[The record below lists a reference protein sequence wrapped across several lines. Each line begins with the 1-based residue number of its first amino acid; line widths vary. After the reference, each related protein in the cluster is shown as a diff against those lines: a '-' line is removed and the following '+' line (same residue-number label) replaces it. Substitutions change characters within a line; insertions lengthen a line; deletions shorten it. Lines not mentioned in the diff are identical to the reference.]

1 MRHPVYFSLRV
12 TGHSI
17 RACNVYTHHAMTID
31 PQTQCLAWWMTNIEM
46 TDYRSDEV
54 GNERSFLY
62 LKYNPLSV
70 GGFLEVS
77 SRLAKYFCFI
87 SMFFVIMLS
96 QQHSLV
102 SLYQERCTPLHY
114 QWFVYVRPCHACDE
128 AFASLRS
135 LHGRLTCLGSRYWQL
150 HIPLEELISSHVHH
164 VQKESYSTCSMALPI
179 DRTDN
184 AEDSLFPISNHTG
197 ASISH
202 GLVTHNW
209 RAR

>member
-150 HIPLEELISSHVHH
+150 HIPLEELIV
-164 VQKESYSTCSMALPI
+164 
-179 DRTDN
+179 
-184 AEDSLFPISNHTG
+184 SLACAPRAKGIVFNMFNG
-197 ASISH
+197 ASHRSNGQCGRFVIPHLQSH
-202 GLVTHNW
+202 W
-209 RAR
+209 C